1 MSAGHL
7 VCEPSNE
14 RGSLGAEL
22 RFSWIEVCLEGV
34 LATRHWALPSVGASS
49 KSRQGPASVRSSV
62 SYSVLNQVEQFGD
75 NFDAEVLWLSLSLG
89 FYARLFFVL
98 YRRRKE
104 LGVQRVD
111 NVEHK
116 LTGESELR
124 LHFFIIEGWKVAHY
138 QLVTLNL
145 LVDLLDADRL
155 VLRHFDWLDLL
166 HEKVLLLSSK
176 EISQVK
182 QGATSWIW

>member
-49 KSRQGPASVRSSV
+49 QSAQGPRTVGSSV
-62 SYSVLNQVEQFGD
+62 SYSVLNQVEKFGD

-124 LHFFIIEGWKVAHY
+124 LHLFIIEGWQVAHN

-145 LVDLLDADRL
+145 IVDLLDADRL

-176 EISQVK
+176 NISQVK
-182 QGATSWIW
+182 QGTSSWLW